1 MGSQCEVG
9 RAHRFVAAG
18 DHKYRMQDYT
28 GAAAAYREAASIFGK
43 AMVNVDDE
51 DARDALTV
59 LRDSHVR
66 KAERI
71 DGLVSKNSSD
81 IECRASARPAAVG
94 RPELP
99 GVTAKVHSH
108 LHPPSSPTSV
118 PASPSSG
125 RVRPAAEPWQ
135 RFLSVLSR
143 PLGDLTHA
151 CRRLEHMQ
159 PHSLDDGD
167 VSPPNRHEVNE
178 RLMGSVFLVA
188 SPVTTPK
195 TKDDLVAKVNDFVR
209 VFHAESTLLRDEML
223 ASGHAPHLGS
233 VGGGVEGGGEVEG
246 GAHPFCA
253 LPFSASGSGEVDDLR
268 RQIALL
274 KCEYVNL

>member
-9 RAHRFVAAG
+9 QAHRFVSAG
-18 DHKYRMQDYT
+18 DYKYRMQDYT

-81 IECRASARPAAVG
+81 IESRASARPAAVG
-94 RPELP
+94 RPELQ

-108 LHPPSSPTSV
+108 LHPPPSPTSNL
-118 PASPSSG
+118 ASPSSG
-125 RVRPAAEPWQ
+125 RARPAAEPWQ

-143 PLGDLTHA
+143 PLSDLTHA

-167 VSPPNRHEVNE
+167 VPPPNRHEVNE

-188 SPVTTPK
+188 SPVTAPK

-209 VFHAESTLLRDEML
+209 VFHAESTLLRE
-223 ASGHAPHLGS
+223 ASSGHAPHLGS
-233 VGGGVEGGGEVEG
+233 LGGGVEGGREVEG

-253 LPFSASGSGEVDDLR
+253 LPFSSSGSGEVDDLR

-274 KCEYVNL
+274 KCENVNV